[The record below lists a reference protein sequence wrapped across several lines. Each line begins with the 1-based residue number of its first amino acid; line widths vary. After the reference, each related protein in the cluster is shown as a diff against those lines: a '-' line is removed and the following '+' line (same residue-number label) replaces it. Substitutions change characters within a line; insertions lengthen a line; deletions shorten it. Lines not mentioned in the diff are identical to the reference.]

1 MDKNDKIAA
10 GGKGHRTRKKLA
22 DGSNV
27 PKEVLDQLMEGMGGK
42 EAVLADPARLL
53 RDLSAALVSRALEV
67 ELSHHLGYD
76 SGEDPPEGQRNRRNG
91 HGTKRLRTGHGE
103 MEVLT
108 PRDREG
114 SFEPQLVPKH
124 QRRFDGFDEQVLALY
139 ARGMSVRDIRAHL
152 EELYGVEVSPDLI
165 SRVTDGVIDELRTWQ
180 TRPLEQVYCVV
191 YLDALVVKIRSK
203 GTVQN
208 RSIYLAV
215 GIPVDGQREVLGMW
229 VQQTEGAKFWCG
241 ILEELRRRGVEDILV
256 LCADGLTGMSQA
268 VEAIFPQAIFQ
279 TCIVHVIRS
288 STRFVPWK
296 DRKRVCADLRSI
308 YTASD
313 AEAAMEAL
321 EAFEEQWGEQYPTVA
336 QSWRERWEDI
346 VPFLAY
352 PAEMR
357 RVIYTTN
364 TIEAL
369 NRNLRKALKTKGH
382 MPSDEAALKLLY
394 LSMRHNPKSRARAA
408 RGWLAALNQLAI
420 YFEGRLPA

>member
-1 MDKNDKIAA
+1 MEQDDNDTQ
-10 GGKGHRTRKKLA
+10 GGKRRRKKVP

-27 PKEVLDQLMEGMGGK
+27 PKELLDQLLTGMGGQ
-42 EAVLADPARLL
+42 AALADPASLL
-53 RDLSAALVSRALEV
+53 RDLSAALVSRALES
-67 ELSHHLGYD
+67 ELDHHLGYPP
-76 SGEDPPEGQRNRRNG
+76 GEEPPEGQTNRRNG
-91 HGTKRLRTGHGE
+91 HGRKRLRTGQGE
-103 MEVLT
+103 LDIRT

-124 QRRFDGFDEQVLALY
+124 QRRFDGFDDKVLALY

-165 SRVTDGVIDELRTWQ
+165 SRVTDGVLDELRAWQ
-180 TRPLEQVYCVV
+180 SRPLEQVYCVV
-191 YLDALVVKIRSK
+191 YLDVLVVKIRNK

-208 RSIYLAV
+208 RSVYLAV
-215 GIPVDGQREVLGMW
+215 GVPMDGQREVLGMW
-229 VQQTEGAKFWCG
+229 VQENEGAKFWCA
-241 ILEELRRRGVEDILV
+241 ILEKLRRRGVEDILV
-256 LCADGLTGMSQA
+256 LCADGLTGMGQA
-268 VEAIFPQAIFQ
+268 VEAIFPRAIFQ

-296 DRKRVCADLRSI
+296 DRKRVCADLRLI

-313 AEAAMEAL
+313 ASAAKEAL
-321 EAFEEQWGEQYPTVA
+321 DAFEAQWHHKYPTVA
-336 QSWRERWEDI
+336 RSWRERWDDI
-346 VPFLAY
+346 IPFLAY

-369 NRNLRKALKTKGH
+369 NRNLRKALETRGQ

-394 LSMRHNPKSRARAA
+394 LSMRHDPKTKTRAA
-408 RGWLAALNQLAI
+408 RGWTAALNQFAI